1 VALISAINGVA
12 ALIFVYMQYYSTPE
26 WLIIVAQ
33 FLWSQAHGLC
43 GFDFEIH
50 VFTVHAGFP
59 SVIYLSMSP
68 IIRAEAKR
76 FVQR

>member
-12 ALIFVYMQYYSTPE
+12 ALIFVYMQHYPTPE

-43 GFDFEIH
+43 EFDFEI
-50 VFTVHAGFP
+50 
-59 SVIYLSMSP
+59 
-68 IIRAEAKR
+68 
-76 FVQR
+76 